1 MEYHHEQ
8 TNISLRSEN
17 RNRRANRNR
26 YVFEKEFA
34 KRTLA
39 NLRFID
45 AEIEK
50 RHAQGIDDKDIHDV
64 FEVTQL
70 INSFVGMVILP
81 KEKFFNSLRG
91 YNRFLSPEA
100 NQLLHN
106 LTNDRRRYFS
116 SYTFEYQGRTVR
128 EELNPKNL
136 SRHFRNAIA
145 HNNLEI
151 LPQDFTGEG
160 KVTGVIFKDNYYDE
174 KFRLEL
180 DLKEIRILL
189 EAVCELILSVA

>member
-1 MEYHHEQ
+1 M
-8 TNISLRSEN
+8 
-17 RNRRANRNR
+17 
-26 YVFEKEFA
+26 
-34 KRTLA
+34 
-39 NLRFID
+39 RFID

-50 RHAQGIDDKDIHDV
+50 RHEQGIDDKDIHDV

-106 LTNDRRRYFS
+106 LTNDRRRYYS

-160 KVTGVIFKDNYYDE
+160 KVTGVVFKDNYYDE
-174 KFRLEL
+174 RFRLEL